1 MGVKQVVLLY
11 VSIYHTYV
19 SVDGWNVPKVLCTN
33 CAVTAKGTISSN
45 FWRPCTKKSL
55 WTLPPRF
62 CGKHIDWPARQ
73 CPTVITYTLIVDCP
87 WCLPRAAPRWFFYAY
102 CWWLWALLTQFLQN
116 FVSSVTS
123 TDETNNILLFAD
135 KTTNK
140 NCPMVGNQQAI
151 DPPHTVNGKGTS
163 AAHAVPQ
170 PVTWPTVKAD
180 TRRLLLI
187 PMSLAP
193 RSAIGCYQS
202 GTQFTV
208 SPQLQTACWCYG
220 LCQSAILCST
230 VWLVGSFWSGKL
242 S

>member
-1 MGVKQVVLLY
+1 MGAKQVVLLD

-140 NCPMVGNQQAI
+140 NCPMVGDQQAI
-151 DPPHTVNGKGTS
+151 DPPHAVNGKGTS
-163 AAHAVPQ
+163 AAHAVPNQ
-170 PVTWPTVKAD
+170 SHDQQW
-180 TRRLLLI
+180 RLT
-187 PMSLAP
+187 P
-193 RSAIGCYQS
+193 GVCCWYQC
-202 GTQFTV
+202 
-208 SPQLQTACWCYG
+208 PQHNVLR
-220 LCQSAILCST
+220 
-230 VWLVGSFWSGKL
+230 
-242 S
+242 